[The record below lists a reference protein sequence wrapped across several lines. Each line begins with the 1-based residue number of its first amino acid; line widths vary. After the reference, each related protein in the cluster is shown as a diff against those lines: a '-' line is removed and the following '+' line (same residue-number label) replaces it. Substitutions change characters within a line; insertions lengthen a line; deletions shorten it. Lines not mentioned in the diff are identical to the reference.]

1 MFTVAVFAVIVRWR
15 LCVFI
20 NDGEDKKLLW
30 YCQNGKLLN
39 NEHDGSTYS
48 NIDDSP
54 RHKRIYNSSSFIKY
68 QHVENQSMWLGV
80 RIMDTIEGGER
91 KWGEIMG
98 EGSCDVENGHL
109 CFNSVPGEFIKCT
122 FDSGQGKLTSG
133 EKKVICGSLGIAV
146 VGQGEIGGR
155 DFKGGMRKL

>member
-1 MFTVAVFAVIVRWR
+1 
-15 LCVFI
+15 
-20 NDGEDKKLLW
+20 
-30 YCQNGKLLN
+30 
-39 NEHDGSTYS
+39 
-48 NIDDSP
+48 
-54 RHKRIYNSSSFIKY
+54 
-68 QHVENQSMWLGV
+68 
-80 RIMDTIEGGER
+80 
-91 KWGEIMG
+91 MG